1 MAFTLASATELMEEI
16 KKSRFLTRAFPI
28 NSVTEAEEIIETIR
42 KEEATH
48 HCYAWKFHSNYRFND
63 DGEPTGTAGKPILNA
78 IEGKNCDCVLVIVTR
93 WFGGVKLGTGG
104 LVRAYGGGA
113 SRTLQKAELVEL
125 VDWQILTFHC
135 PFNLLPI
142 VENEVQN
149 FLAQIDNR
157 HFDDSGCEVTLRLP
171 KDEQENFIDWI
182 KDISSGKIL
191 IDRENPRSDMSL

>member
-28 NSVTEAEEIIETIR
+28 NSIAEAEDIIETIR

-48 HCYAWKFHSNYRFND
+48 HCYAWKFHQNYRFND

-113 SRTLQKAELVEL
+113 SRALQKAELVEL

-142 VENEVQN
+142 IENEIQN
-149 FLAQIDNR
+149 FLAQIDSR
-157 HFDDSGCEVTLRLP
+157 HFDNSGCEVTLRLP
-171 KDEQENFIDWI
+171 KDEQQNFIDWI

-191 IDRENPRSDMSL
+191 IDGENSPSDMSL

>member
-78 IEGKNCDCVLVIVTR
+78 IEGRNCDCVLVIVTR

-191 IDRENPRSDMSL
+191 IDRENSRSDTSL

>member
-28 NSVTEAEEIIETIR
+28 NSVAESEAIIETIR

-48 HCYAWKFHSNYRFND
+48 HCYAWKFHQNYRFND

-78 IEGKNCDCVLVIVTR
+78 IEGRNCDCVLVIVTR

-113 SRTLQKAELVEL
+113 ARALQKAELVEL

-157 HFDDSGCEVTLRLP
+157 QFDDSGCEVTLRLP
-171 KDEQENFIDWI
+171 KAQQENFICWI

-191 IDRENPRSDMSL
+191 IDRENSRPDISL

>member
-28 NSVTEAEEIIETIR
+28 NSIAEAEEIIETIR

-78 IEGKNCDCVLVIVTR
+78 IEGRNCDCVLVIVTR

-113 SRTLQKAELVEL
+113 SRALQKAELVEL

-157 HFDDSGCEVTLRLP
+157 HFDNSGCEVTLRLP
-171 KDEQENFIDWI
+171 KPQQQNFIDWL

-191 IDRENPRSDMSL
+191 IEREKSRSDMSL

>member
-28 NSVTEAEEIIETIR
+28 NSIAEAEEIIETIR

-78 IEGKNCDCVLVIVTR
+78 IEGRNCDCVLVIVTR

-125 VDWQILTFHC
+125 VDWKNLTFHC

-171 KDEQENFIDWI
+171 KDEQQNFISWI

-191 IDRENPRSDMSL
+191 IDGENSPSDMSL

>member
-28 NSVTEAEEIIETIR
+28 NSIAEAEAIIETIR

-48 HCYAWKFHSNYRFND
+48 HCYAWKFRSNYRFND

-78 IEGKNCDCVLVIVTR
+78 IEGRNCDCVLVIVTR

-171 KDEQENFIDWI
+171 KDEQQNFIDWI

-191 IDRENPRSDMSL
+191 IDGENSRSDTSL

>member
-28 NSVTEAEEIIETIR
+28 NSVAEAEAIIETIR

-48 HCYAWKFHSNYRFND
+48 HCYAWKFHQNYRFND

-78 IEGKNCDCVLVIVTR
+78 IEGRNCDCVLVIVTR

-113 SRTLQKAELVEL
+113 ARALQKAELVEL

-191 IDRENPRSDMSL
+191 IDRENPPSDMSL